1 MITAKITSKGQVT
14 IPKDIRDILK
24 SSIVKFNIKDGKV
37 EIEPVKEIA
46 GSLKKYTK
54 NVKKYSFAEERET
67 AWQSI
72 IKENYVKREKL

>member
-14 IPKDIRDILK
+14 IPKDIRDVLK

-54 NVKKYSFAEERET
+54 NVNGFKDDAFKY
-67 AWQSI
+67 
-72 IKENYVKREKL
+72 

>member
-24 SSIVKFNIKDGKV
+24 SSIIKFNIKDGKV

-72 IKENYVKREKL
+72 YQSSWLLWYV